1 MDTTTNP
8 LLQPPAL
15 PLEALP
21 LHLCRTEHYLPAVE
35 AGIASARAA
44 YQAVR
49 EATDAPT
56 FENTILAMEEAEEP
70 LDVATGIYFALLG
83 AEGTDDMHK
92 LSQEISPKLAAFA
105 NEVSLDEKLFARVD
119 ALRADTALPLTT
131 EQRRLLDKTWSGFVR
146 NGARLDESGKQ
157 RLRDIDR
164 ELSGLSPKFQQV
176 ILEAT
181 RTFELWI
188 DKAADLTGLPDDLV
202 ESTRK
207 KAAERGGKGELCLT
221 LDGPT
226 YMGVLRT
233 CDQADV
239 REQLWRGFASRGN
252 TEAHDTKALLR
263 DIVRLRIE
271 RARLLGYP
279 THAAYVLERRMAGTQ
294 ERVRG
299 FLDEMHGK
307 TFAAAKRDLEDL
319 RACKRSLGDD
329 TPFMPWDILYLQEKL
344 RQQRFDY
351 DNEALRPYFPLPR
364 VVDGMFEHARRLFG
378 LEFRLRTD
386 IPAYHSEC
394 EVYEVTEPA
403 AGNRFIGLLYID
415 LFPRPA
421 KRSGAWVTTFKGQGW
436 WAGAVRRPHVHI
448 VCNFTRPG
456 DGKPALLAFDEVRT
470 LFHEFGHAL
479 HNLLSDCTYRSV
491 AGTSVFWD
499 FVELPSQIM
508 ENWILESESLALL
521 SAHVDTGAP
530 LPADLVAKVRDSAR
544 FMAGWNASRQLSL
557 GFLDMAWHTLTAL
570 PDTPVEEFELA
581 AVKHM
586 RLLDPVPGMSTS
598 TSFLHIFSGGYSAG
612 YYSYKW
618 AEVLEADAFGRF
630 QEEGIFNP
638 ATARAFRDN
647 ILSKG
652 DTEDPMEL
660 FIRFRGRPPSLDALL
675 RRDGLA

>member
-1 MDTTTNP
+1 MDSTTNP
-8 LLQPPAL
+8 LLLPPAL

-35 AGIASARAA
+35 AGIAAARAA
-44 YQAVR
+44 YQTVR

-56 FENTILAMEEAEEP
+56 FENTILAMEEAEET
-70 LDVATGIYFALLG
+70 LDIATGVFFALLG

-92 LSQEISPKLAAFA
+92 LSQEISPRLAAFA

-119 ALRADTALPLTT
+119 ALRADTTLPLTT

-146 NGARLDESGKQ
+146 NGARLDEAGKQ

-164 ELSGLSPKFQQV
+164 ELSGLSPKFQQI

-233 CDQADV
+233 CDQAGV

-252 TEAHDTKALLR
+252 TEQHDTKTVLR

-294 ERVRG
+294 DRVRA
-299 FLDEMHGK
+299 FLDELHDK

-319 RACKRSLGDD
+319 RACKRSLGDSA
-329 TPFMPWDILYLQEKL
+329 PVMPWDILYLQEKL
-344 RQQRFDY
+344 REQRFSY
-351 DNEALRPYFPLPR
+351 DNEALRPYLPLPR

-378 LEFRLRTD
+378 LDFRLRTD

-394 EVYEVTEPA
+394 AVYEVTEPA
-403 AGNRFIGLLYID
+403 AGDRSIGLLYID

-421 KRSGAWVTTFKGQGW
+421 KRSGAWVTTFKSQGW

-491 AGTSVFWD
+491 AGTSVYWD

-581 AVKHM
+581 AVRHM

-638 ATARAFRDN
+638 ATARSFRDN

-675 RRDGLA
+675 RRDGLV

>member
-1 MDTTTNP
+1 MDTPTNP
-8 LLQPPAL
+8 LLHPPAL

-21 LHLCRTEHYLPAVE
+21 LHLCQTEHYLPAVE
-35 AGIASARAA
+35 AGIEKARAA
-44 YQAVR
+44 YRIVR

-56 FENTILAMEEAEEP
+56 FENTILAMEEAEET
-70 LDVATGIYFALLG
+70 LDIATGIYFALLG

-92 LSQEISPKLAAFA
+92 LSQEISPRLAAFA

-119 ALRADTALPLTT
+119 ALHADTTLPLTT

-146 NGARLDESGKQ
+146 NGARLDEAGKQ

-164 ELSGLSPKFQQV
+164 ELSGLSPKFQQT

-181 RTFELWI
+181 REFELWI
-188 DKAADLTGLPDDLV
+188 DHAADLTGLPDDLV
-202 ESTRK
+202 ESARK

-226 YMGVLRT
+226 YMAVLRT
-233 CDQADV
+233 CDQAAF
-239 REQLWRGFASRGN
+239 REKIWRGFSSRGN
-252 TEAHDTKALLR
+252 TPTRDTKPVLR

-279 THAAYVLERRMAGTQ
+279 THAAYILERRMAGTP

-299 FLDEMHGK
+299 FLDEMHAR
-307 TFAAAKRDLEDL
+307 TFDAARRDLADL

-329 TPFMPWDILYLQEKL
+329 TPVMPWDILYLQEKL

-394 EVYEVTEPA
+394 AVYEVTEPA

-421 KRSGAWVTTFKGQGW
+421 KRSGAWVTTFKSQGW
-436 WAGAVRRPHVHI
+436 WSGAVRRPHVHI

-491 AGTSVFWD
+491 AGTSVYWD

-521 SAHVDTGAP
+521 SAHVDTGAT

-544 FMAGWNASRQLSL
+544 FMAGWLASRQLSL

-570 PDTPVEEFELA
+570 PDTPVEEFELEA
-581 AVKHM
+581 LRHM
-586 RLLDPVPGMSTS
+586 RLLDPIPGMSTS

-660 FIRFRGRPPSLDALL
+660 FGRFRGRPPTLDALL